1 MTARTEWSVSA
12 PRTLEIEEEITTLEV
27 RLVGGTVNVVGTA
40 DPGRARVEIGELTG
54 APLTVRHEAGR
65 LTVAYDDPPSRGL
78 RALLEH
84 RHRSAVVS
92 VTVPGPTRVTIGTV
106 SASAVLSGISGRT
119 ELRGVSG
126 DSTLVRLTGP
136 VRAET
141 VSGRVEGQAVTGD
154 LRFHSVS
161 GDLTLI
167 EGSGGTVKADSVSGD
182 MVLDLD
188 PAATGTDLSLTT
200 VSGEVAIR
208 LPAPGD
214 TEVDANTTS
223 GTVTNAFEDLR
234 VSGRWGAKRV
244 TGRLGS
250 GSGRLRATTLS
261 GGLALLR
268 RPPSEDR
275 PAASAGGP
283 ATAASGP
290 APQGEETT
298 GPHAEAEAPAPG
310 EPGTPPRPARHPQ
323 DDSPADEKV
332 L

>member
-1 MTARTEWSVSA
+1 MSARTEWSVSA
-12 PRTLEIEEEITTLEV
+12 PRTLEIGEEVTALEV
-27 RLVGGTVNVVGTA
+27 RVVGGTVNVVGTS
-40 DPGRARVEIGELTG
+40 DGGRPRVEISELSG
-54 APLTVRHEAGR
+54 PPLTVRQEAGT
-65 LTVAYDDPPSRGL
+65 LTVTYDDLPWKGFLKFLDRKGW
-78 RALLEH
+78 
-84 RHRSAVVS
+84 HRSAVVS
-92 VTVPGPTRVTIGTV
+92 VTVPAATDVAIGTV
-106 SASAVLSGISGRT
+106 GASAVISGIGGRT

-154 LRFHSVS
+154 LRFNSVS

-188 PAATGTDLSLTT
+188 PVATGTDIRLTT

-214 TEVDANTTS
+214 TEVDAEVDANTTS
-223 GTVTNAFEDLR
+223 GTVANAFEDLR
-234 VSGRWGAKRV
+234 VSGQWGAKRI

-250 GSGRLRATTLS
+250 GNGRLKVTTIS

-268 RPPSEDR
+268 RPPSPD
-275 PAASAGGP
+275 GP
-283 ATAASGP
+283 ADP
-290 APQGEETT
+290 K
-298 GPHAEAEAPAPG
+298 APAGP
-310 EPGTPPRPARHPQ
+310 T
-323 DDSPADEKV
+323 DKKV